1 MATLKCKMCG
11 GDLIPDAGGK
21 IFTCAYCGTA
31 QTAPNGEDEGKL
43 NLFNR
48 ANKQRLNSEFDKAA
62 ALYERLVTEYPD
74 DAEGYWGLCLS
85 KYGIEYVDDPVTGKK
100 VPTCHR
106 ASYDAITADP
116 DYKAALDHADPAAR
130 AVYMEQGYAIDTL
143 QRGILDI
150 VKNEKPFDVFLCY
163 KETDA
168 AGKRTPDSVIA
179 NDIYYQLTNEGFK
192 VFYAA
197 ITLESKLGQEY
208 EPYIFAALHSARVM
222 LVIGTDPDYFNA
234 VWVKNEWSR
243 YLKLMKTDRTKLLIP
258 CYRDMDAYDLPE
270 EFSHLQAQDMSKI
283 GFITDVIRGIKKV
296 LQRDAPKAAPAAG
309 QPVIAAQPTGIAVF
323 LKRGALSLE
332 DGDWKSADGF
342 FEQALNVDP
351 ESGEAYLGKLMASLG
366 VKNRNALRDLAQPFD
381 QDPNFQKALRFGDE
395 KLQNDL
401 TGAIAFINERNE
413 NARLEGIYQQGLAAL
428 QSANSEQDFP
438 NAAAIFQ
445 SIPGYKN
452 ADGMVEACEEG
463 RREWIYQKGLSV
475 LQSAKKETDFDT
487 SAEYF
492 YKIPGYRDAEQ
503 MIAACEEGRKEW
515 IYQKALQNAGQ
526 ASDRPLEEAI
536 RLLQTIPGY
545 RDADY
550 QLSLAKEKR
559 RQLEEKSARA
569 AEERKRKTKIILA
582 VAAAVVVLAIGFSI
596 LNKNVLV
603 PNRNYKNAVAL
614 KDAGKYDEAIAAFEA
629 MDGYKDSADQIQK
642 IFADWLK
649 NAKVG
654 DYVPFGAYEQ
664 DNQSSNGKETIE
676 WLVLEKNDD
685 KMLLISR
692 YALDCKP
699 YNNMTYTDVTWETCW
714 LRKWL
719 NNDFLNAAF
728 SETEQGQIVSSTVT
742 ADKNPSYSTSLGN
755 DTTDKVFLLSIPEAN
770 TYFKT
775 KNKRICGAT
784 DYAAAQGA
792 YTNGSYSAGGKA
804 AGWWWLRSPGYDS
817 NYAAG
822 VNYDGSVSNHGIHV
836 NYGDGAV
843 RPALWIDLES

>member
-74 DAEGYWGLCLS
+74 DAEAYWGLCLS

-296 LQRDAPKAAPAAG
+296 LQRDAGKAAPAAG

-342 FEQALNVDP
+342 FEQALNIDP
-351 ESGEAYLGKLMASLG
+351 ESGEAYLGKLLAQLG

-395 KLQNDL
+395 KLKAEL
-401 TGAIAFINERNE
+401 TDAIAFINERNE
-413 NARLEGIYQQGLAAL
+413 NARKEGIYQQGLSAL
-428 QSANSEQDFP
+428 QSANSEQEFV
-438 NAAAIFQ
+438 NAAGIFRL
-445 SIPGYKN
+445 IPGYMN
-452 ADGMVEACEEG
+452 ADEMVEACEEG
-463 RREWIYQKGLSV
+463 RKEWIYQKGLAA
-475 LQSAKKETDFDT
+475 LQGANKETDFGT
-487 SAEYF
+487 AAEYF
-492 YKIPGYRDAEQ
+492 YKIPGYRDVEQ
-503 MIAACEEGRKEW
+503 MVAACEEGRREW

-550 QLSLAKEKR
+550 QLTLVKEDL
-559 RQLEEKSARA
+559 RQLREKSARDEKA
-569 AEERKRKTKIILA
+569 RKRTTRIIL
-582 VAAAVVVLAIGFSI
+582 VVVAAVVVLVVGFSI
-596 LNKNVLV
+596 LNEN
-603 PNRNYKNAVAL
+603 
-614 KDAGKYDEAIAAFEA
+614 
-629 MDGYKDSADQIQK
+629 
-642 IFADWLK
+642 
-649 NAKVG
+649 VG
-654 DYVPFGAYEQ
+654 DSVWFGNYEQ
-664 DNQSSNGKETIE
+664 DNNSSNGKEKIE
-676 WLVLEKNDD
+676 WLVLEKDGD
-685 KMLLISR
+685 KALVVSK

-699 YNNMTYTDVTWETCW
+699 YNTENADMTWETCS

-728 SETEQGQIVSSTVT
+728 SETEQGQIVSATVT
-742 ADKNPSYSTSLGN
+742 ADKNPSYSTSPGN
-755 DTTDKVFLLSIPEAN
+755 DTTDRVFLLSIPEAN
-770 TYFKT
+770 KYFKT
-775 KNKRICGAT
+775 DNERTCGVT
-784 DYAAAQGA
+784 EYAAAQGA
-792 YTNGSYSAGGKA
+792 YTSYSYSAGGKA
-804 AGWWWLRSPGYDS
+804 ACWWWLRSPGNYS
-817 NYAAG
+817 NRA
-822 VNYDGSVSNHGIHV
+822 VRVRYDGSILNRGYENDTLS
-836 NYGDGAV
+836 AV
-843 RPALWIDLES
+843 RPAMWVDLSK

>member
-31 QTAPNGEDEGKL
+31 QTAPNGEDEEKL

-62 ALYERLVTEYPD
+62 ALYERLVTKYPD

-168 AGKRTPDSVIA
+168 AGRRTPDSVIA

-234 VWVKNEWSR
+234 VWVRNEWSR
-243 YLKLMKTDRTKLLIP
+243 YLKLMKTDRSKLLIP

-296 LQRDAPKAAPAAG
+296 LQRDAGKAAARETVAAG
-309 QPVIAAQPTGIAVF
+309 AGGAAVAPLLERAF
-323 LKRGALSLE
+323 LFLE
-332 DGDWKSADGF
+332 DGKWQDANIYCEKVLDI
-342 FEQALNVDP
+342 DP
-351 ESGEAYLGKLMASLG
+351 KNANAYLGKLMAELQ
-366 VKNRNALRDLAQPFD
+366 VKSRKQLADCATPFD
-381 QDPNFQKALRFGDE
+381 DNENYGKVLRFGDE
-395 KLQNDL
+395 KLEAEMR
-401 TGAIAFINERNE
+401 GYIEHINERNE
-413 NARLEGIYQQGLAAL
+413 NARKKGIYQQGLNLLNAAK
-428 QSANSEQDFP
+428 SEQDYR
-438 NAAAIFQ
+438 NAAVCFR
-445 SIPGYKN
+445 SI
-452 ADGMVEACEEG
+452 ME
-463 RREWIYQKGLSV
+463 
-475 LQSAKKETDFDT
+475 
-487 SAEYF
+487 
-492 YKIPGYRDAEQ
+492 YRDSDE
-503 MIAACEEGRKEW
+503 MVAACEDARKEW
-515 IYQKALQNAGQ
+515 IYKQAQRNAEQSSVAALQ
-526 ASDRPLEEAI
+526 EAI
-536 RLLQTIPGY
+536 RLLKTIPGY
-545 RDADY
+545 QDADV
-550 QLSLAKEKR
+550 QLTQTETALA
-559 RQLEEKSARA
+559 QLQENAARAKSEEKKKIGVISAVLA
-569 AEERKRKTKIILA
+569 AI
-582 VAAAVVVLAIGFSI
+582 VVLGI
-596 LNKNVLV
+596 VLGV
-603 PNRNYKNAVAL
+603 VFGGENT
-614 KDAGKYDEAIAAFEA
+614 GKYIT
-629 MDGYKDSADQIQK
+629 
-642 IFADWLK
+642 
-649 NAKVG
+649 
-654 DYVPFGAYEQ
+654 FGAYEQ
-664 DNQSSNGKETIE
+664 DNDTSNGKEPIE
-676 WLVLEKNDD
+676 WLVLEKRGN
-685 KMLLISR
+685 KALVVSK

-699 YNNMTYTDVTWETCW
+699 YNTEYTDVTWETCT

-728 SETEQGQIVSSTVT
+728 SETEQGQIISSTVT
-742 ADKNPSYSTSLGN
+742 ADQNPSYGTSPGN
-755 DTTDKVFLLSIPEAN
+755 DTTDRVFLLSIPEAN
-770 TYFKT
+770 KYFKT
-775 KNKRICGAT
+775 DSERICGVT
-784 DYAAAQGA
+784 EYAVAQGA
-792 YTNGSYSAGGKA
+792 YTANSYSAGGKVA
-804 AGWWWLRSPGYDS
+804 CWWWLRSPSDYS
-817 NYAAG
+817 NRA
-822 VNYDGSVSNHGIHV
+822 VRVRYDGSVLNRGYYV
-836 NYGDGAV
+836 TDGNSAV
-843 RPALWIDLES
+843 RPAMWIDLGE

>member
-1 MATLKCKMCG
+1 MATLKCKMCS

-74 DAEGYWGLCLS
+74 DAEAYWGLCLS

-296 LQRDAPKAAPAAG
+296 LQRDAGKAAPAAG

-342 FEQALNVDP
+342 FEQALNIDP
-351 ESGEAYLGKLMASLG
+351 ESGEAYLGKLLAQLG

-395 KLQNDL
+395 KLKAEL
-401 TGAIAFINERNE
+401 TDAIAFINERNE
-413 NARLEGIYQQGLAAL
+413 NARKEGIYQQGLSAL
-428 QSANSEQDFP
+428 QSANSEQEFV
-438 NAAAIFQ
+438 NAAGIFRL
-445 SIPGYKN
+445 IPGYMN
-452 ADGMVEACEEG
+452 ADEMVEACEEG
-463 RREWIYQKGLSV
+463 RKEWIYQKGLAA
-475 LQSAKKETDFDT
+475 LQGANKETDFGT
-487 SAEYF
+487 AAEYF
-492 YKIPGYRDAEQ
+492 YKIPGYRDVEQ
-503 MIAACEEGRKEW
+503 MVAACEEGRREW

-550 QLSLAKEKR
+550 QLTLVKEDL
-559 RQLEEKSARA
+559 RQLREKSARDEKA
-569 AEERKRKTKIILA
+569 RKRTTRIIL
-582 VAAAVVVLAIGFSI
+582 VVVAAVVVLVVGFSI
-596 LNKNVLV
+596 LNEN
-603 PNRNYKNAVAL
+603 
-614 KDAGKYDEAIAAFEA
+614 
-629 MDGYKDSADQIQK
+629 
-642 IFADWLK
+642 
-649 NAKVG
+649 VG
-654 DYVPFGAYEQ
+654 DSVWFGNYEQ
-664 DNQSSNGKETIE
+664 DNNSSNGKEKIE
-676 WLVLEKNDD
+676 WLVLEKDGD
-685 KMLLISR
+685 KALVVSK

-699 YNNMTYTDVTWETCW
+699 YNTENADMTWETCS

-728 SETEQGQIVSSTVT
+728 SETEQGQIVSATVT
-742 ADKNPSYSTSLGN
+742 ADKNPSYSTSPGN
-755 DTTDKVFLLSIPEAN
+755 DTTDRVFLLSIPEAN
-770 TYFKT
+770 KYFKT
-775 KNKRICGAT
+775 DNERTCGVT
-784 DYAAAQGA
+784 EYAAAQGA
-792 YTNGSYSAGGKA
+792 YTSYSYSAGGKA
-804 AGWWWLRSPGYDS
+804 ACWWWLRSPGNYS
-817 NYAAG
+817 NRA
-822 VNYDGSVSNHGIHV
+822 VRVRYDGSILNRGYENDTLS
-836 NYGDGAV
+836 AV
-843 RPALWIDLES
+843 RPAMWVDLSK